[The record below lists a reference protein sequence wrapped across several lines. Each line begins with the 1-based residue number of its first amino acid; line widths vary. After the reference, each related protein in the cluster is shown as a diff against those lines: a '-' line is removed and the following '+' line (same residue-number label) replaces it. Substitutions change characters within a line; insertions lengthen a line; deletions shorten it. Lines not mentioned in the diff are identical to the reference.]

1 MEPNMGNFTEFCKT
15 NTGIL
20 TSSRTE
26 LERVVNKKP
35 KQKDLSFD
43 SFKERYLSFEDDKVL
58 RIGDKISIPF
68 DKISIP
74 FLKNRDTKYTPIQ
87 FVVIDKEIVD
97 GKHYV
102 DLMSTEYRTRTI
114 RWAINSTIQNTDIK
128 DLIDAPYYDEEKKI
142 SSLVYKYLQEQVKQ
156 FPEEIQNAMVEKTVQ
171 PYIALKQGD
180 KHFLRTESIGR
191 IWPLSADEVYGKRV
205 TKIHEDSSFYALDQ
219 MPFFQEHPDFFDK
232 ENDPIVLRKTIYP
245 HTISYISV
253 GYLQVTKRIEAEF
266 TTPICMR
273 LQINQ

>member
-1 MEPNMGNFTEFCKT
+1 MEQNMGSFTEFCKT

-43 SFKERYLSFEDDKVL
+43 SFKERYLSYEEDKFL
-58 RIGDKISIPF
+58 RVG

-74 FLKNRDTKYTPIQ
+74 FLKDRYTKYTPIYTPIQ

-102 DLMSTEYRTRTI
+102 DLMSTEYRIRTI

-128 DLIDAPYYDEEKKI
+128 DLIDAPYYNEEKKI

-205 TKIHEDSSFYALDQ
+205 TKIYEDDLLYGLDQ
-219 MPFFQEHPDFFDK
+219 MVFFQKHPDFFDQEK
-232 ENDPIVLRKTIYP
+232 YPIALRKTVYP
-245 HTISYISV
+245 HTISYIFK
-253 GYLQVTKRIEAEF
+253 GYLRVTKRIETEF

-273 LQINQ
+273 LQIHE

>member
-1 MEPNMGNFTEFCKT
+1 MELNMGSFTEFCKT

-43 SFKERYLSFEDDKVL
+43 SFKERHLSFEDDKVL

-68 DKISIP
+68 
-74 FLKNRDTKYTPIQ
+74 LKDRDTKYTPIQ

-102 DLMSTEYRTRTI
+102 DLMSSEYRIRTI

-191 IWPLSADEVYGKRV
+191 I
-205 TKIHEDSSFYALDQ
+205 
-219 MPFFQEHPDFFDK
+219 
-232 ENDPIVLRKTIYP
+232 
-245 HTISYISV
+245 
-253 GYLQVTKRIEAEF
+253 
-266 TTPICMR
+266 
-273 LQINQ
+273 